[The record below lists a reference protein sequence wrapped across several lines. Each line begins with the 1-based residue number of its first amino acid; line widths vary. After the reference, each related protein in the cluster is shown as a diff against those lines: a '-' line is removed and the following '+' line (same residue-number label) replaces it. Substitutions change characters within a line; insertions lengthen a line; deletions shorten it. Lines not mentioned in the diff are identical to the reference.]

1 MSCYISSNNERIY
14 CALETNYGVIPA
26 IAGAD
31 RIPAL
36 KLKAKQV
43 PEQTSRKD
51 KTGSRTFVGMP
62 NGIRETTTFE
72 VDTLLTEW
80 GNTSAPPAYGPLF
93 QCALGGTPVIWPG
106 GTVASVTGGT
116 QIAFAAAHGLSSG
129 QAVTFGGEMRF
140 VTAIVNPMT
149 LFINAAFNT
158 TPVNGSP
165 MGPTINYSLA
175 DSLPSASI
183 FDYWDPSTAVQ
194 RIVEG
199 AAMDRMKIKV
209 NGDFQEFSFS
219 GPARDLV
226 DSASFMS
233 GEGGLT
239 QFPTEPTAA
248 NFDYTIVP
256 GHLGEAWIG
265 VAPEQFLTI
274 TAAELN
280 LENNVDLRVKEFGGD
295 YARCIAAAERAVTL
309 NFSLFEMA
317 DAQTQGLYQAA
328 RQRSPISV
336 MLQLGEQAGQLC
348 GAYMPAMVPLVPEF
362 DDSETRLQWKFQNN
376 RAQGTMNDELY
387 IAFG

>member
-14 CALETNYGVIPA
+14 CAVESSYGVIPA
-26 IAGAD
+26 ITGAN

-43 PEQTSRKD
+43 PEQTNRKD

-72 VDTLLTEW
+72 VDTLLTSW
-80 GNTSAPPAYGPLF
+80 SDVSVPPAYGPLF
-93 QCALGGTPVIWPG
+93 QCAMGGTPVIWPG
-106 GTVASVTGGT
+106 GTVSSVTGGT
-116 QIAFAAAHGLSSG
+116 QIAFASAHGLSPG
-129 QAVTFGGEMRF
+129 QAVTFSGEMRF
-140 VTAIVNPMT
+140 VTGIEDAVTI
-149 LFINAAFNT
+149 FINAPFDT
-158 TPVNGSP
+158 TPIGGSA

-175 DSLPSASI
+175 QSLPSTSI
-183 FDYWDPSTAVQ
+183 FDYWDPSNAVQ

-199 AAMDRMKIKV
+199 AAMDKMQIKV
-209 NGDFQEFSFS
+209 NGDFQEFDFS

-239 QFPTEPTAA
+239 VFPAEPTSA

-256 GHLGEAWIG
+256 GHLGEVWMGISPA
-265 VAPEQFLTI
+265 QFLTI
-274 TAAELN
+274 TAAELT
-280 LENNVDLRVKEFGGD
+280 LENNIELRVKEFGSD
-295 YARCIAAAERAVTL
+295 FPRCIAASERAVTL
-309 NFSLFEMA
+309 NFSLFELA
-317 DAQTQGLYQAA
+317 DAQTAGLYQAA
-328 RQRSPISV
+328 RQRSPITV

-348 GAYMPAMVPLVPEF
+348 GAYMPAMVPMVPEF
-362 DDSETRLQWKFQNN
+362 DDSETRLQWKFQNS
-376 RAQGTMNDELY
+376 RAQGTVDDELY

>member
-14 CALETNYGVIPA
+14 CALESSYGVIPA
-26 IAGAD
+26 ITGAN

-51 KTGSRTFVGMP
+51 KTGTRTFVGLP
-62 NGIRETTTFE
+62 NTIRETTTFE

-80 GNTSAPPAYGPLF
+80 SDMTMPPAYGPLF
-93 QCALGGTPVIWPG
+93 QCAMGGTPVIWPG
-106 GTVASVTGGT
+106 GTVSLVTDGT
-116 QIAFAAAHGLSSG
+116 EIAFTAAHGLSAG
-129 QAVTFGGEMRF
+129 QAVTFSGEMRF
-140 VTAIVNPMT
+140 VTAVADTLT
-149 LFINAAFNT
+149 LFINAGFT
-158 TPVNGSP
+158 TSPVSGSV
-165 MGPTINYSLA
+165 MGPTINYCLA

-194 RIVEG
+194 RIIEG
-199 AAMDRMKIKV
+199 AALDKMQIKV
-209 NGDFQEFSFS
+209 NGDFQEFDFS

-226 DSASFMS
+226 DSASFIS

-239 QFPTEPTAA
+239 AFPAEPAAA

-256 GHLGEAWIG
+256 GHLGEVWMGITEA
-265 VAPEQFLTI
+265 EFLTV
-274 TAAELN
+274 TSAELT
-280 LENNVDLRVKEFGGD
+280 LENNIELRAKEFGSD
-295 YARCIAAAERAVTL
+295 YARCIAASTRAVTL
-309 NFSLFEMA
+309 DFSLFELA

-336 MLQLGEQAGQLC
+336 MLQLGEAAGQLC
-348 GAYMPAMVPLVPEF
+348 GMYMPAMVPQVPQF
-362 DDSETRLQWKFQNN
+362 DDSETRLQWKFEND
-376 RAQGTMNDELY
+376 RAQGTANDELY

>member
-14 CALETNYGVIPA
+14 CALESSYGVIPA
-26 IAGAD
+26 ITGSN

-36 KLKAKQV
+36 KMKAKQV
-43 PEQTSRKD
+43 PEQTGRKD
-51 KTGSRTFVGMP
+51 KTGTRTFVGMP
-62 NGIRETTTFE
+62 NQIRETTTFE
-72 VDTLLTEW
+72 VDTLLTAW
-80 GNTSAPPAYGPLF
+80 SNTSAPPAYGPLF
-93 QCALGGTPVIWPG
+93 QGAMGGAPVIWVG

-116 QIAFAAAHGLSSG
+116 EIAFTAAHGLSPG
-129 QAVTFGGEMRF
+129 QAVTAAGEMRF
-140 VTAIVNPMT
+140 VTGIQDTMT
-149 LFINAAFNT
+149 VFINAPFNT
-158 TPVNGSP
+158 TPVGGSA

-175 DSLPSASI
+175 ESLPSVSI

-199 AAMDRMKIKV
+199 AAIDKMEIKI
-209 NGDFQEFSFS
+209 NGDFQEFDFL

-226 DSASFMS
+226 DSASFIS

-239 QFPTEPTAA
+239 TFPAEPTVA

-256 GHLGEAWIG
+256 GHLGEVWMGISPA
-265 VAPEQFLTI
+265 QFLTI
-274 TAAELN
+274 TAAELT
-280 LENNVDLRVKEFGGD
+280 LENNIELRVKEFGSD

-317 DAQTQGLYQAA
+317 DTQTQGLYQAA

-348 GAYMPAMVPLVPEF
+348 GAYMPAMVPQVPQF
-362 DDSETRLQWKFQNN
+362 DDSETRLQWKFEND
-376 RAQGTMNDELY
+376 RAQGTANDELY
-387 IAFG
+387 VAFG

>member
-14 CALETNYGVIPA
+14 CALESAYGVIPT
-26 IAGAD
+26 ITGSN
-31 RIPAL
+31 RIPAM
-36 KLKAKQV
+36 KMKAKQV

-62 NGIRETTTFE
+62 NSIREITTFE

-80 GNTSAPPAYGPLF
+80 SNTSAAPAYGPLF
-93 QCALGGTPVIWPG
+93 QCAMGGTPVIWAG

-116 QIAFAAAHGLSSG
+116 QIAFTAAHGLSAG
-129 QAVTFGGEMRF
+129 QAVTFSGEIRF
-140 VTAIVNPMT
+140 VTAIQNSTT

-158 TPVNGSP
+158 TPVNGST

-175 DSLPSASI
+175 EGLPSASI
-183 FDYWDPSTAVQ
+183 FDYWDPSTSVQ

-199 AAMDRMKIKV
+199 AAMDKMQIKV
-209 NGDFQEFSFS
+209 NGDFQEFDFS

-226 DSASFMS
+226 DSASFES

-239 QFPTEPTAA
+239 QFPAEPTIA

-256 GHLGEAWIG
+256 GHLGEVWMG
-265 VAPEQFLTI
+265 VTEGQFQTI
-274 TAAELN
+274 TAAELT
-280 LENNVDLRVKEFGGD
+280 LENNIELRVKEFGSD
-295 YARCIAAAERAVTL
+295 YARCIAAAQRAVTL
-309 NFSLFEMA
+309 NFSLFELA

-348 GAYMPAMVPLVPEF
+348 GAYMSAMVPMVPEF

-376 RAQGTMNDELY
+376 RAQGTVNDELY
-387 IAFG
+387 VAFG

>member
-14 CALETNYGVIPA
+14 CALESSYGVIPA
-26 IAGAD
+26 IAGSN

-72 VDTLLTEW
+72 IDTLLTGW
-80 GNTSAPPAYGPLF
+80 SNTSAPPAYGLLF
-93 QCALGGTPVIWPG
+93 QCAMGGTPVIWAG

-116 QIAFAAAHGLSSG
+116 QIAFTAAHGLSAG
-129 QAVTFGGEMRF
+129 QAVAFSGEIRF
-140 VTAIVNPMT
+140 VTAVENATT

-158 TPVNGSP
+158 TPVSGSA
-165 MGPTINYSLA
+165 MGPTINYSLGE
-175 DSLPSASI
+175 SLPSASI

-199 AAMDRMKIKV
+199 AAMDQMKIKV
-209 NGDFQEFSFS
+209 NGDFQEFDFS

-226 DSASFMS
+226 DSASFVS
-233 GEGGLT
+233 GDGVLT
-239 QFPTEPTAA
+239 QFPAEPTAA
-248 NFDYTIVP
+248 DFDYTIVP
-256 GHLGEAWIG
+256 GHLGEVWMG
-265 VAPEQFLTI
+265 VSPAQFQTI
-274 TAAELN
+274 TAAELS
-280 LENNVDLRVKEFGGD
+280 LENNIELRVKEFGSD
-295 YARCIAAAERAVTL
+295 YARCIAASQRAVTL
-309 NFSLFEMA
+309 NFTLFELA
-317 DAQTQGLYQAA
+317 DEQTQGLYQAA

-348 GAYMPAMVPLVPEF
+348 GAYMPAMVPMVPEF

-376 RAQGTMNDELY
+376 RAQGTVNDELY